1 MTELMIS
8 LISSIGVV
16 TSITFSYLAYKRSG
30 NNDLHK
36 EAQKEGKL
44 LSDIAYI
51 KSSIDRMELKL
62 DNVEN
67 NYQSL
72 LVRIIKL
79 EDRVKG
85 E

>member
-1 MTELMIS
+1 MNDIIIS
-8 LISSIGVV
+8 LIGVLGIISSIL
-16 TSITFSYLAYKRSG
+16 FAYLAFRR
-30 NNDLHK
+30 NDSNDVK
-36 EAQKEGKL
+36 NQSQKEGKL
-44 LSDIAYI
+44 FSDIAYI
-51 KSSIDRMELKL
+51 KASIDRMELKL